1 MIKKFK
7 IKSFGPIENLEV
19 NKLSKINLIIG
30 HNGSGKTYLLKSLF
44 AATKT
49 VERYQRGAEPRSVK
63 ELLSNNLWWTFQT
76 RQLKNLVKKGNEK
89 LEFSMKNEKQ
99 ECFSFDFGN
108 FTTKDVNSVQN
119 SFSPTDTNSI
129 FLPAKEVLSLQ
140 NIIIKSRE
148 DDQIFGFDETYFDL
162 AKALRP
168 TKKGRNVSSF
178 SKARKS
184 LKDAIGGKIEFDD
197 SKQTWVFRDNNNRA
211 FDVDITSEGIKK
223 ISILDSLLGN
233 HYLCKDSIVFIDEL
247 ESNLHP
253 KLIRQFL
260 EIIFLLAKDGLQFFI
275 STHNYFVIKGL
286 YNLAHKNKMSVPTIS
301 FSEDNVSIS
310 DLKEEMPNNPI
321 IDESINLYKEEIAL

>member
-1 MIKKFK
+1 MIKEFH
-7 IKSFGPIENLEV
+7 IKSFGPINDLEIKNLS
-19 NKLSKINLIIG
+19 NINLIIG

-49 VERYQRGAEPRSVK
+49 VERYQRGNDPRNYK

-76 RQLKNLVKKGNEK
+76 RQLKNLVRKGDDK
-89 LEFSMKNEKQ
+89 LEFSMKNEND
-99 ECFSFDFGN
+99 ESFSFDFGT
-108 FTTKDVNSVQN
+108 FTTKEVNSVQN
-119 SFSPTDTNSI
+119 SFSATNTNSI

-140 NIIIKSRE
+140 NIILSSRE
-148 DDQIFGFDETYFDL
+148 DNQMFGFDETYFDL

-168 TKKGRNVSSF
+168 SIKGHNVKSF

-197 SKQTWVFRDNNNRA
+197 TKKTWVFRDNQNRT
-211 FDVDITSEGIKK
+211 FDIDITSEGIKK

-253 KLIRQFL
+253 NLIKQFL
-260 EIIFLLAKDGLQFFI
+260 EIISILAKDGIQFFI
-275 STHNYFVIKGL
+275 TTHNYFVIKGL
-286 YNLAHKNKMSVPTIS
+286 YILGHKHNISIPTIS
-301 FSEDNVSIS
+301 FDEDKISLS
-310 DLKEEMPNNPI
+310 DLKVEMPDNPI
-321 IDESINLYKEEIAL
+321 INESINLYKEEIAL

>member
-1 MIKKFK
+1 MIKEFH
-7 IKSFGPIENLEV
+7 IKSFGPINDLKATNLS
-19 NKLSKINLIIG
+19 NINLIIG

-49 VERYQRGAEPRSVK
+49 VERYQRGNDPKSYK

-76 RQLKNLVKKGNEK
+76 RQLKNLVRKGDNK
-89 LEFSMKNEKQ
+89 LEFSMKNEHK
-99 ECFSFDFGN
+99 ESFSFDFGT
-108 FTTKDVNSVQN
+108 FTTKEVNSVQN
-119 SFSPTDTNSI
+119 NFSPTNTNSI

-140 NIIIKSRE
+140 NIILSSRE
-148 DDQIFGFDETYFDL
+148 DNQMFGFDETYFDL

-168 TKKGRNVSSF
+168 SIKGRNVKSF

-197 SKQTWVFRDNNNRA
+197 TKKVWVFRDNQNRA
-211 FDVDITSEGIKK
+211 FDIDITSEGIKK

-253 KLIRQFL
+253 KLIKQFL
-260 EIIFLLAKDGLQFFI
+260 EIITILAKDGLQFFI
-275 STHNYFVIKGL
+275 TTHNYFVIKGL
-286 YNLAHKNKMSVPTIS
+286 YILAHKYDTSIPTIS
-301 FSEDNVSIS
+301 FDEDKISIS
-310 DLKEEMPNNPI
+310 DLMVEMPDNPI
-321 IDESINLYKEEIAL
+321 INESINLYKEEIAL